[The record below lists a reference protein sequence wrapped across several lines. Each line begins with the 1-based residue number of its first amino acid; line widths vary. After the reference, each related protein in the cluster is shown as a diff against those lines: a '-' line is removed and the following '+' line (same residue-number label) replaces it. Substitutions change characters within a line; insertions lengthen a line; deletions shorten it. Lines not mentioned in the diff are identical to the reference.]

1 MSTDQQPEPPSPPH
15 LDREKVV
22 ELVSYAE
29 RYVLLLQWEEREL
42 RSLNRDSSDLLPIIQ
57 GWEFMS
63 IALRESYDLEE
74 TDFPR

>member
-1 MSTDQQPEPPSPPH
+1 MNTDQQPEPPSPPH

-29 RYVLLLQWEEREL
+29 RNVLLLQWEEREL
-42 RSLNRDSSDLLPIIQ
+42 RRLNRDSSDLLPIIQ

-63 IALRESYDLEE
+63 IALRESYDLKE

>member
-1 MSTDQQPEPPSPPH
+1 MNTDQQPEPPSPPH

-29 RYVLLLQWEEREL
+29 RNVLLLQWEEREL
-42 RSLNRDSSDLLPIIQ
+42 RRLNRDSSDLLPIIQ
-57 GWEFMS
+57 GWEFMA